1 MSYEECQAFKK
12 LGIFLMLRLTYL
24 KGVIIMIITIIVI
37 IIIIII
43 INAGV
48 N

>member
-1 MSYEECQAFKK
+1 MP
-12 LGIFLMLRLTYL
+12 RLTYL
-24 KGVIIMIITIIVI
+24 KGVIII

-43 INAGV
+43 IITIIRIINAGV